1 VAVVST
7 PRSLP
12 GLLVCCI
19 ALALCGAVGV
29 PPARAAGTAADAS
42 RPARTVTDTTTTVTT
57 TTVTSTVTAGTP
69 VLVTSKTKPPAGGY
83 RLNANQALA
92 IASRSPVVRAELRH
106 HPHAQ
111 PYEYTKGYPEWQV
124 SWFSNQRPQKEL
136 IQVYVDDATGKVT
149 QAWTG
154 FQVAWTMARGYPG
167 AFGRSVNDWFIWIP
181 LCIAFVAPFFPW
193 RRRPTLLHLDLLML
207 LGFSISLAF
216 FNHAE
221 IGLSVP
227 LVYPFLLYL
236 LARMLALGLG
246 KGIPREP
253 LRTNVGV
260 GWLAVA
266 VVFLMA
272 FRIGLNVLNSNVIDV
287 GYAGVIGA
295 TKLIHGHPLYGHWP
309 ADNAYGDT
317 YGPVAYFFY
326 VPFRLIFG
334 WSGRWDSLP
343 ASHAAAIAFD
353 VITLAGL
360 YLLGRRLKGNALGIV
375 LAYAW
380 AAYPFTLFALESNT
394 NDALVAA
401 LVTFS
406 LLAITSAP
414 ARGVL
419 GALAGLTKFA
429 PLALAPLLAR
439 GIGARPTR
447 RQLVVFCL
455 AFALTIVAC
464 MVPVLVKHDLHSFW
478 TDSVKYQSDRVTP
491 FSIYGLWGG
500 LGFLQHVL
508 QGAAVALAIV
518 VAVLPGRRGT
528 MHVAAFGAAVLIAL
542 QLTVNYW
549 LYPYIIWFF
558 PLVMVA
564 LLASH
569 PEPGQH
575 LYRAWDSI
583 EERPARP
590 PAPVMPTVASGSPPP
605 SAD

>member
-1 VAVVST
+1 MIAFGAFGVS
-7 PRSLP
+7 R
-12 GLLVCCI
+12 
-19 ALALCGAVGV
+19 
-29 PPARAAGTAADAS
+29 ARAAGSSPGSAQPS
-42 RPARTVTDTTTTVTT
+42 PTVTDTVTKTVTT
-57 TTVTSTVTAGTP
+57 TTATSTVTAGTP
-69 VLVTSKTKPPAGGY
+69 VLVTSQTTPPAGGY
-83 RLNANQALA
+83 RRDAKQVLA
-92 IASRSPVVRAELRH
+92 IASRSPVVRRELRH
-106 HPHAQ
+106 HPRAQ
-111 PYEYTKGYPEWQV
+111 SYVYTKGYPEWQV
-124 SWFSNQRPQKEL
+124 SWFSDSKPQQEL
-136 IQVYVDDATGKVT
+136 IQVYVDDTTGKVT

-181 LCIAFVAPFFPW
+181 LCILFVAPFLPW
-193 RRRPTLLHLDLLML
+193 RRRPTLLHLDLLVL

-216 FNHAE
+216 FNDGK

-236 LARMLALGLG
+236 LVRMLALGLG
-246 KGIPREP
+246 KGVPREP
-253 LRTNVGV
+253 LRPIVPV

-295 TKLIHGHPLYGHWP
+295 TKLVHGHQLYGHWP
-309 ADNAYGDT
+309 ADNAFGDT

-334 WSGRWDSLP
+334 WSGTWDSLP
-343 ASHAAAIAFD
+343 AAHAAAIFFD
-353 VITLAGL
+353 VATLAGL
-360 YLLGRRLKGNALGIV
+360 YRLGRRLKGSALGIM

-380 AAYPFTLFALESNT
+380 AAYPFTLFTLSSNT
-394 NDALVAA
+394 NDALVSA

-429 PLALAPLLAR
+429 PFALAPLLAR
-439 GIGARPTR
+439 GIGGWPTR
-447 RQLVVFCL
+447 RQLMWFGL
-455 AFALTIVAC
+455 AFALTVVVC
-464 MVPVLVKHDLHSFW
+464 MVPVLVKHDWHYFW
-478 TDSVKYQSDRVTP
+478 TDSIKYQSGRVTP

-500 LGFLQHVL
+500 LGFLQHL
-508 QGAAVALAIV
+508 AEGAAVALAIV

-528 MHVAAFGAAVLIAL
+528 MQVAAFGAAVLIAL

-549 LYPYIIWFF
+549 LYPYIVWFF

-575 LYRAWDSI
+575 LYAAWDSI
-583 EERPARP
+583 EDEPARP
-590 PAPVMPTVASGSPPP
+590 AAPVIPTVASWSPPPP
-605 SAD
+605 SAG

>member
-1 VAVVST
+1 VST
-7 PRSLP
+7 PVVSSPRSLAS
-12 GLLVCCI
+12 LLVCC
-19 ALALCGAVGV
+19 AVLALSGAFAVGT
-29 PPARAAGTAADAS
+29 ARAAGS
-42 RPARTVTDTTTTVTT
+42 ARSAPGVTNTVTK
-57 TTVTSTVTAGTP
+57 TVTSTVTAGTP
-69 VLVTSKTKPPAGGY
+69 VLVPSQTTPPAGGY
-83 RLNANQALA
+83 RLTGKQVLA
-92 IASRSPVVRAELRH
+92 IASRSPAVRSELRR

-111 PYEYTKGYPEWQV
+111 PYEYTKGFPEWQV
-124 SWFSNQRPQKEL
+124 SWFSDSTPQREL
-136 IQVYVDDATGKVT
+136 LQVYVDDTTKQVT

-154 FQVAWTMARGYPG
+154 FQVAWTMARGIPG

-181 LCIAFVAPFFPW
+181 LCVLFFAPFLPW
-193 RRRPTLLHLDLLML
+193 RRRPTLLHLDLLVL

-216 FNHAE
+216 FNDAK

-246 KGIPREP
+246 RGVPREP
-253 LRTNVGV
+253 LRTVVPV

-266 VVFLMA
+266 VVFLMG

-295 TKLIHGHPLYGHWP
+295 TKLIHGQPLYGHWP
-309 ADNAYGDT
+309 PDNALGDT
-317 YGPVAYFFY
+317 YGPVSYFAY

-334 WSGRWDSLP
+334 WGGTWDSLP
-343 ASHAAAIAFD
+343 ASHAAAIFFD
-353 VITLAGL
+353 VSTLGGL
-360 YLLGRRLKGNALGIV
+360 YLLGRRLKGNSLGII

-380 AAYPFTLFALESNT
+380 AAYPFTLFTLSSNT
-394 NDALVAA
+394 NDALVSA

-406 LLAITSAP
+406 LLAISSPP
-414 ARGVL
+414 ARGL
-419 GALAGLTKFA
+419 FAALAGLTKFA
-429 PLALAPLLAR
+429 PFALTPLLAR
-439 GIGARPTR
+439 GIGERPTR
-447 RQLVVFCL
+447 RQLVTFGAVFV
-455 AFALTIVAC
+455 ATIVVC
-464 MVPVLVKHDLHSFW
+464 MVPVLVKHDLHHFW
-478 TDSVKYQSDRVTP
+478 EDSIRYQSDRVTP

-500 LGFLQHVL
+500 LGFLQHLL

-528 MHVAAFGAAVLIAL
+528 MQVAAFGAAVLIAL

-549 LYPYIIWFF
+549 LYPYIVWFF

-575 LYRAWDSI
+575 LYAAWDAVQ
-583 EERPARP
+583 EPPARP
-590 PAPVMPTVASGSPPP
+590 PAPVMPTVASWSPPP
-605 SAD
+605 SAN